1 MANLPWRVSVRL
13 MALAKKVAMV
23 IGIIVV
29 VLLAVRVYLSQQG
42 PALHLWHTW
51 RADEMSVSE
60 LDKANFAD
68 YLDREKAIFTDLES
82 DRPPAAP
89 DDLEAPYDDVDE
101 DDPDVYDDRD

>member
-42 PALHLWHTW
+42 RRYISGIPGV
-51 RADEMSVSE
+51 RM
-60 LDKANFAD
+60 K
-68 YLDREKAIFTDLES
+68 
-82 DRPPAAP
+82 
-89 DDLEAPYDDVDE
+89 
-101 DDPDVYDDRD
+101 

>member
-1 MANLPWRVSVRL
+1 MANLLRRVSVPL

-42 PALHLWHTW
+42 
-51 RADEMSVSE
+51 RRYISGIRRGDEMSVSE

-68 YLDREKAIFTDLES
+68 YLDREKAIFTDTDNAVTAKTKGRS
-82 DRPPAAP
+82 VPP
-89 DDLEAPYDDVDE
+89 
-101 DDPDVYDDRD
+101 

>member
-51 RADEMSVSE
+51 RANEMSVSE

-68 YLDREKAIFTDLES
+68 YLDREKAIFTDLDNAVTAKTKGRS
-82 DRPPAAP
+82 VPP
-89 DDLEAPYDDVDE
+89 
-101 DDPDVYDDRD
+101 